1 MSYTMEEKELFNG
14 QKVKVLG
21 ATFEP
26 GKPSEPLRWRHKDQ
40 TRQELL
46 KFLESSQR
54 YWYSDEW
61 YGSERRKNPA

>member
-26 GKPSEPLRWRHKDQ
+26 GKPLEPLRWRHKEQ
-40 TRQELL
+40 TREEML